1 MTLRGLEELAL
12 CISEIS
18 FFTRTE
24 NWKEG
29 GREGGG
35 KRYGG
40 GREEERV
47 RGEREEGGR
56 EGEGGKR
63 ERG

>member
-12 CISEIS
+12 SISEIS

-29 GREGGG
+29 GRGGG
-35 KRYGG
+35 
-40 GREEERV
+40 
-47 RGEREEGGR
+47 GEGER
-56 EGEGGKR
+56 EGEGEGRRGRVRRESGGRR
-63 ERG
+63 ERAEKNGI

>member
-12 CISEIS
+12 SISEIS

-29 GREGGG
+29 GRGEGEREEEGGRGG
-35 KRYGG
+35 KRY
-40 GREEERV
+40 
-47 RGEREEGGR
+47 
-56 EGEGGKR
+56 
-63 ERG
+63 